1 LKDYSTVTFIANSK
15 HNIFLK
21 GFTMK
26 KLSSKLNLVAGRV
39 DSRTIRLIV
48 TVASLV
54 MFVLAA
60 GAPHSVGGV
69 GMQ

>member
-1 LKDYSTVTFIANSK
+1 
-15 HNIFLK
+15 
-21 GFTMK
+21 MK

-60 GAPHSVGGV
+60 GAPNGVGGV

>member
-1 LKDYSTVTFIANSK
+1 
-15 HNIFLK
+15 
-21 GFTMK
+21 MK